1 MGIEE
6 HLEHLR
12 RERTK
17 HVTRNGN
24 HVTVGPESPLDPNFN
39 STTESYQE
47 LVLGETNL
55 ETLAASKKKL
65 DAELK
70 QVGPDYFTVIRTRSE
85 GGLFCVCH
93 SKYHLL
99 EKNSGEDSQG
109 EYHFFQLC
117 EDLGTKDFVILND
130 YKFQIFYRGND
141 LKEANEALHKP
152 EKLFPLPENEGYR
165 FHVRSL

>member
-55 ETLAASKKKL
+55 ETLATAKKKL
-65 DAELK
+65 DVELK

-85 GGLFCVCH
+85 GGLFCVCN
-93 SKYHLL
+93 SKYRLL
-99 EKNSGEDSQG
+99 EKNSGGDSQG

-117 EDLGTKDFVILND
+117 EDLGSKNYVVLDDRDFN
-130 YKFQIFYRGND
+130 IFYRGDD
-141 LKEANEALHKP
+141 LKEAEKALHKP
-152 EKLFPLPENEGYR
+152 KELSLLPENEGYK
-165 FHVRSL
+165 FQVRSL